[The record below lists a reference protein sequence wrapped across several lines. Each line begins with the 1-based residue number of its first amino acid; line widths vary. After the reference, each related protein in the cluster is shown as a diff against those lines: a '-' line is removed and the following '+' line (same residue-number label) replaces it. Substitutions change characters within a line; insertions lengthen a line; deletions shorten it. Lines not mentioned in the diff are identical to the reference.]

1 MAGKSLERMIDE
13 QVRKWELVRTA
24 KSEKQKVISVLT
36 VSREPGSGGRIV
48 AQRIADHLNLDLFHQ
63 EIVHEMAKSTNASAK
78 LLESLDE
85 TALNVLEDWISTLVN
100 RNHLWPDKYLKT
112 LMNVIGTIGKHGRA
126 VIVGRGANFIL
137 PPKERFRVRIVAP
150 LEKRVENVA
159 RDFGVPAEEARR
171 RVLRTESDRRAFI
184 RKYFHADISD
194 PANYDLVL
202 NTGALNVDAAV
213 EAVKGALM
221 AGLS

>member
-1 MAGKSLERMIDE
+1 M
-13 QVRKWELVRTA
+13 
-24 KSEKQKVISVLT
+24 
-36 VSREPGSGGRIV
+36 
-48 AQRIADHLNLDLFHQ
+48 
-63 EIVHEMAKSTNASAK
+63 
-78 LLESLDE
+78 
-85 TALNVLEDWISTLVN
+85 
-100 RNHLWPDKYLKT
+100 
-112 LMNVIGTIGKHGRA
+112 
-126 VIVGRGANFIL
+126 
-137 PPKERFRVRIVAP
+137 RIVAP